1 MIVNDEL
8 VVNGHRID
16 TSQIDFITP
25 YKTSP
30 PHSLLILEFHLKDNS
45 QLKCM
50 DRPKTIFYNRK
61 IN

>member
-1 MIVNDEL
+1 MI
-8 VVNGHRID
+8 NGHRID